1 LRLLKTAALEKIPHK
16 KIFFLNSFFM
26 GSLMGYDLVGFKYD
40 QVKKLTPKESI
51 FRYDVA
57 VVPVN
62 FNCSHWFLLEINMGA
77 QSIKIYDSL
86 MGTTPTST
94 YIEGILRYLKEEA
107 IDKLGCALDELWPG
121 GWSHEVVVNVPQQN
135 NTTDCGVFMLSFA
148 EKVVFDL
155 DFFVDAANA
164 DDYRKKIGVDLMLG
178 QLVC

>member
-1 LRLLKTAALEKIPHK
+1 MRLLKTAALEKIPHK

-26 GSLMGYDLVGFKYD
+26 GSLMGYDLAGFKYD

-62 FNCSHWFLLEINMGA
+62 FNCSHWFLLEINVGA

-94 YIEGILRYLKEEA
+94 YTDGILRYLKEEA
-107 IDKLGCALDELWPG
+107 IDKLVCALDEL
-121 GWSHEVVVNVPQQN
+121 
-135 NTTDCGVFMLSFA
+135 
-148 EKVVFDL
+148 
-155 DFFVDAANA
+155 
-164 DDYRKKIGVDLMLG
+164 
-178 QLVC
+178 